1 VYEVSLVVW
10 LLPVP
15 GSAVYK
21 PTYRFVYGDEA
32 ALSAMFAQA
41 VALKISFSRLLQ
53 VVIDFAIG
61 YL

>member
-1 VYEVSLVVW
+1 
-10 LLPVP
+10 
-15 GSAVYK
+15 
-21 PTYRFVYGDEA
+21 VYGDEA

-41 VALKISFSRLLQ
+41 VALKISLSRLLQ

>member
-1 VYEVSLVVW
+1 
-10 LLPVP
+10 
-15 GSAVYK
+15 
-21 PTYRFVYGDEA
+21 VYGDEA

-41 VALKISFSRLLQ
+41 VALKINLNRLLQ